1 MAQVMREAGPAVS
14 FNTGQR
20 QDVSQAAAGNV
31 NPDFV
36 KYADADRGVTG
47 TVTNTKD
54 NSALDGLV
62 NSLANTANTYL
73 KNKLNTEKEEAYLS
87 GQAAAASGKAASD
100 VESNILTKD
109 WGTAGFNDT
118 KTRLSMADIE
128 AQTAVDMK
136 KLREQPPEKMAEYLQ
151 TRRQK
156 LMPLQE
162 GMSLE
167 ARKAMMGQ
175 IAISDQHA
183 IAKQMSEHQKFIID
197 QQAKAIKTSTSVAF
211 QGMDASRDDASAYG
225 RATDNAMVNVWGN
238 IVNNPNLPED
248 MKAKMLEE
256 AAVWALEG
264 NHQQLFEKMQTVK
277 DPQGH
282 TMLDNLDFGAR
293 SKLVKAYNA
302 SRKETAAMR
311 NSDFSAKLGLYESRL
326 GDDMA
331 EPVPWDE
338 HSALVA
344 QGVQLGV
351 ISQNEIGSLA
361 KKWQD
366 GQAKKAELG
375 GVADAYAGGNI
386 DRLAALG
393 KDGTAGAKGYTLLA
407 ARKGVP
413 VAQIATNQILIA
425 MKTGQKEGFTEAGNL
440 LRSSIS
446 LIGTN
451 ETIDPGQLAGI
462 DATFKMIED
471 YDVNGNRG
479 GKQAFLQAFDEDT
492 RTRLLA
498 YRDGRNAG
506 KTHSTAAS
514 EAADLITKNNA
525 LSPQERAALGS
536 VQAKDNVDL
545 IAKIEP
551 KGLFAQV
558 WEKMPFRFADNKAMD
573 KISPARGGVY
583 GWRDNEEL
591 MSRITD
597 TGKTELLYEMNEV
610 SRKSPFLKAE
620 DRQTKALT
628 GLADRTVVTEGGPV
642 FLPRGKTVQ
651 TFFGVSASVSPDVVG
666 AALNTFHTPAK
677 GNRTVYKTN
686 GDGRMQWEEY
696 NNTTGALVNPGEV
709 FDPKAV
715 SAVIQQEQDKRS
727 TKFAESDGSGKVA
740 KGPDGA
746 SVRYNGD
753 NTIGI
758 STRVMLRF
766 RDDLVQHEGVRNKP
780 YADGSGGRTSVGVG
794 VNSGNQ
800 KHYPKLEA
808 DGTVSEENISR
819 SFMTA
824 SDAAMKVAHEY
835 FQDLPQD
842 RQNVSATRLLGSM
855 SYQGGSIGE
864 GKDVNGKAFRDAIN
878 DPKGTQADALEKLK
892 ATRQYKMSPD
902 PRKRFYEDMLSRM
915 VPRNNF

>member
-47 TVTNTKD
+47 TLTDVKD

-136 KLREQPPEKMAEYLQ
+136 KLREQSPEKMAEYLQ

-162 GMSLE
+162 GMSLD
-167 ARKAMMGQ
+167 ARKSQMAQM
-175 IAISDQHA
+175 AISDQHA

-471 YDVNGNRG
+471 YDAKGNRG
-479 GKQAFLQAFDEDT
+479 GKQAFLQAFDDDT

-591 MSRITD
+591 MARITD
-597 TGKTELLYEMNEV
+597 TGKTELLYELNEV

-727 TKFAESDGSGKVA
+727 TKFAESDGLGKVA

-753 NTIGI
+753 NTVGI
-758 STRVMLRF
+758 STAHMLRF
-766 RDDLVQHEGVRNKP
+766 RDDLVKHEGVRNKP

-794 VNSGNQ
+794 VNSGNP

-819 SFMTA
+819 SFNTA
-824 SDAAMKVAHEY
+824 SDDAMKVAHGY
-835 FQDLPQD
+835 FQDLPQE
-842 RQNVSATRLLGSM
+842 RQNRSATRLLGSM
-855 SYQGGSIGE
+855 SYQGGSVD
-864 GKDVNGKAFRDAIN
+864 KDVRKAFTT
-878 DPKGTQADALEKLK
+878 GTQAEALTALK
-892 ATRQYKMSPD
+892 GSRQYKASPD
-902 PRKRFYEDMLSRM
+902 GRKRYYEDMLTRM
-915 VPRNNF
+915 IPRNIF